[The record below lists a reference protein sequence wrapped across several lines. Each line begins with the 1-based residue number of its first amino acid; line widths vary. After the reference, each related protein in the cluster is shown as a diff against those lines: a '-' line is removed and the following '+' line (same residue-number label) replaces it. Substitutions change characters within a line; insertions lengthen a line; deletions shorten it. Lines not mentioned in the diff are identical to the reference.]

1 MQTEG
6 NPNRLI
12 NAKSPYL
19 LQHAYNPVDWYEWGE
34 EAFEV
39 AKRENKPI
47 FLSIGYSTCH
57 WCHNMARDSFDA
69 DDVAALLNEHYISI
83 KVDREERP
91 DIDNAYMK
99 VCQALTGQGGW
110 PLTIIM
116 TPQKIPFFA
125 GTYFPREKKY
135 NLPGLKDILK
145 GIARVW
151 EEKREMLEEK
161 GQGLVN
167 ALVQMEQNE
176 GADSDGIKGE
186 LLEKATYDLQQQ
198 YDRQYGGFG
207 KAPKFPIPHS
217 LTFLLRTWERSGDAE
232 TLNMIVNTLK
242 EMRRGGIFDQLGY
255 GFHRYSVDE
264 KWLVPHFEKMLYD
277 QALLAIAYVEAYQAT
292 GEKLFSDTAH
302 AVFTYILGE
311 MQNRGGAFYSAENA
325 ESEGVEG
332 KYYIWQ
338 RDEIMGILGE
348 KEGNLVCD
356 YFGVTAEGN
365 MGDGQNVLHL
375 PFDESAF
382 LNKHGLT
389 ERQWHFILEQSRK
402 ALLEARKKRIRP
414 SRDDKIL
421 TSWNGLMISALA
433 KGSGALR
440 GDVYLQE
447 ARRAADFILSEVVV
461 DGELYHRY
469 MEGDVA
475 FPAFLD
481 DYAFFCAGLLDLFE
495 ATQDSFY
502 LEKAIQLNEKM
513 LEDFWDGEK
522 GGLFFAPSGNA
533 ELPLTVKEA
542 YDGATPSGN
551 SVAALNLLRLAAF
564 MADDELEQKAKALFS
579 SFARLINTTPSG
591 FTAMLTAFDFSLG
604 PVQQIVIAAVTDDEL
619 AEKML
624 RKVKELF
631 LPRHVLLCANG
642 DGRLRKLCPYL
653 DDKKAVQGKST
664 AYVCRD
670 YSCQAPVSSV
680 EELLKQLTG
689 EKGS

>member
-1 MQTEG
+1 MEAKG
-6 NPNRLI
+6 KPNRLV

-19 LQHAYNPVDWYEWGE
+19 LQHAYNPVDWYEWGD
-34 EAFEV
+34 EAFAR
-39 AKRENKPI
+39 AKKENKPI

-57 WCHNMARDSFDA
+57 WCHNMARDSFEA
-69 DDVAALLNEHYISI
+69 EDVAALLNEYYISI

-91 DIDNAYMK
+91 DIDHAYMK

-135 NLPGLKDILK
+135 NLPGFKDILK
-145 GIARVW
+145 GIARIW
-151 EEKREMLEEK
+151 GEKREMLEEK
-161 GQGLVN
+161 GQGLVS
-167 ALVQMEQNE
+167 ALVQMEQDE
-176 GADSDGIKGE
+176 KADSDGIKGE

-198 YDRQYGGFG
+198 YDRQHGGFG

-232 TLNMIVNTLK
+232 TLKIIVNTLK
-242 EMRRGGIFDQLGY
+242 QMRRGGIFDQLGY

-292 GEKLFSDTAH
+292 GEKLFSDSAH
-302 AVFTYILGE
+302 AVFTYVLGE
-311 MQNRGGAFYSAENA
+311 MQDRSGAFYSAENA

-332 KYYIWQ
+332 KYYTWQ
-338 RDEIMGILGE
+338 RDEIMDILGDQ
-348 KEGNLVCD
+348 EGNLVCE
-356 YFGVTAEGN
+356 YFGVTEEGN
-365 MGDGQNVLHL
+365 MGTGQNVLHL

-389 ERQWHFILEQSRK
+389 ERQWHFTLEQSRK
-402 ALLEARKKRIRP
+402 ALLEARQKRIRP
-414 SRDDKIL
+414 SRDQKIL

-447 ARRAADFILSEVVV
+447 ARRAADFILAEMVIN
-461 DGELYHRY
+461 GILYHRY
-469 MEGDVA
+469 MDKDVA
-475 FPAFLD
+475 FPGFLE

-495 ATQDSFY
+495 ATQDPYY
-502 LEKAIQLNEKM
+502 LENAIQLNKKM
-513 LEDFWDGEK
+513 LELFWDQEQ
-522 GGLFFAPSGNA
+522 GGLFFAQSVNA
-533 ELPLTVKEA
+533 ELPLTGKEA

-551 SVAALNLLRLAAF
+551 SVAALNLLRLAAY
-564 MADDELEQKAKALFS
+564 MADDKLEQKAKSLFG
-579 SFARLINTTPSG
+579 SFARLINSSPTG

-604 PVQQIVIAAVTDDEL
+604 PVRQIIIAAVTGDEL

-624 RKVKELF
+624 GKVKELF
-631 LPRHVLLCANG
+631 LPRRVLLCSDG
-642 DGRLRKLCPYL
+642 DGRLNKLFPYL
-653 DDKKAVQGKST
+653 DDKAAVQGKST
-664 AYVCRD
+664 AYVCYD
-670 YSCQAPVSSV
+670 YSCQAPVTSV
-680 EELLKQLTG
+680 EGLLKQLTG
-689 EKGS
+689 EKES